1 MIVRKEIEFAGRRL
15 VLEAGKLAG
24 QANMAVQ
31 VTYGDSVVLTTAV
44 SGGLNKDLDYFPLS
58 VNYEERLYAGGL
70 IKSSRFIKREGRAT
84 DEAVIIRRLIDH
96 AIRPLF
102 PEGFK
107 DEVQVVNTVL
117 SLDPSADPRFLSMI
131 GTSASLHASDI
142 PWEGPM
148 VTALVG
154 YINDEYVLNPSREQL
169 EESDLDLV
177 ISFVGNDLRYLAMEA
192 AANLL
197 PEETILGAIE
207 FARNRLG
214 PVLELIEEFA
224 RELNPEGTKYEY
236 ESQILPEELLEDV
249 RAVIEPRVEDLLYR
263 NITKKHE
270 FNALREEILEEVY
283 SKFEG
288 KYKKA
293 DMARSFEEIEK
304 EVLQRNIV
312 LHEKRPDGRGI
323 KEVRPISC
331 EVSLLPRTHG
341 SALFNRGVTQVL
353 TVATLGSPNMEMIIQ
368 DMYGE
373 DTKRYMHFYNFPP
386 FSVGEVGRIGRAG
399 GREIG
404 HGMLAEKALVPVIP
418 SQNEFPY
425 TILLVSETLSS
436 SGSSSMAS
444 ACGSTLAL
452 MDAGVPIKDMVGGVG
467 VGLMATDDFSEY
479 KIITDLAYRED
490 AFGLLDF
497 KMTGTRT
504 GVTAIQSDMKAKGIP
519 MELLP
524 KIFEQSKEGRIH
536 VLDEMQKV
544 MSAPRGTVSK
554 YAPKSA
560 SIKVAPEKIGM
571 IIGSGGK
578 TIKKLQESSNTVIN
592 IEEDGTVTATG
603 SSSEDLDDVL
613 GRISA
618 MTKDVEVGEIYDGV
632 VEDIVDFGAFV
643 EILPGKSGLLHVSEI
658 SHDYVS
664 DVKDHLKVGD
674 HVRVKVIDVDRG
686 KISLSMKALEPRP
699 EGDSQDRRP
708 RTNGRPRG
716 RRDRPRR
723 R

>member
-177 ISFVGNDLRYLAMEA
+177 ISFVGKDLRYLAMEA

>member
-177 ISFVGNDLRYLAMEA
+177 ISFVGDDLRYLAMEA
-192 AANLL
+192 SANLL

-207 FARNRLG
+207 FARNRLD
-214 PVLELIEEFA
+214 PVLELVEEFA
-224 RELNPEGTKYEY
+224 RELNPEGSKYEY
-236 ESQILPEELLEDV
+236 ESQTLPEELLEDV
-249 RAVIEPRVEDLLYR
+249 RSVIEPRVEDLLYR
-263 NITKKHE
+263 NITKKHD

-312 LHEKRPDGRGI
+312 LNERRPDGRGI

-418 SQNEFPY
+418 SQSEFPY

-560 SIKVAPEKIGM
+560 SIKIAPEKIGM

-578 TIKKLQESSNTVIN
+578 TIKKLQESSNTVLN

-603 SSSEDLDDVL
+603 SSDEDLKDVL

-618 MTKDVEVGEIYDGV
+618 MTKDVEVGEVYDGV

-664 DVKDHLKVGD
+664 DVKEHLKVGD

-686 KISLSMKALEPRP
+686 KISLSMKALTPRP
-699 EGDSQDRRP
+699 EGDSPRRQP
-708 RTNGRPRG
+708 RTNGRSRA